1 MFMSSQAWKE
11 EWNKFTPEAIE
22 QMKRYSDQTHLHREW
37 MCYVYEKDGRYHLG
51 EPSYGDES
59 RIEVNPSEKAK
70 EDSSKGLSEGE
81 RKWTIHGHPLKDGKI
96 YTGRQYFS
104 STDILQEFMKSR
116 DNNEKVVQYVVY
128 PHQQDRQ
135 GQKAIHNR
143 VRILVFPNRDILW
156 KAMKMSHPQMTEQD
170 FMAISEENGYN
181 KNAMD
186 GSLKND
192 ANVDWFAFQ
201 EALGKLGYMGIIDI
215 EGPQGGVKVDAADT
229 MFVQNSDTVGGI
241 KMPKLTTVA
250 LIGIVVFA
258 FSRMFA
264 GQSIIPFM
272 VEEGFD
278 ADFESPH
285 FWK

>member
-1 MFMSSQAWKE
+1 MTSEAWKE

-22 QMKRYSDQTHLHREW
+22 EMKQYSDQTHLHREW
-37 MCYVYEKDGRYHLG
+37 MSYVYEKDGRYHLG
-51 EPSYGDES
+51 KPSYGDES
-59 RIEVNPSEKAK
+59 RIEVNPNEKAK

-104 STDILQEFMKSR
+104 STDILQEFVKSR

-128 PHQQDRQ
+128 PHQQEKE
-135 GQKAIHNR
+135 GQKIIHNR
-143 VRILVFPNRDILW
+143 VRILVFPNREIIVR
-156 KAMKMSHPQMTEQD
+156 AMKMAHPNMTDEQI
-170 FMAISEENGYN
+170 MAISEENGYN

-192 ANVDWFAFQ
+192 AGVDWFKFQ

-215 EGPQGGVKVDAADT
+215 EGPTGGVKVDAADT
-229 MFVQNSDTVGGI
+229 MFVQNSEGI

-250 LIGIVVFA
+250 LIGIMVYA

-264 GQSIIPFM
+264 GKSVLPFK

-278 ADFESPH
+278 AEFESPH

>member
-1 MFMSSQAWKE
+1 MTSEAWKE

-22 QMKRYSDQTHLHREW
+22 EMKQYSDQTHLHREW
-37 MCYVYEKDGRYHLG
+37 MSYVYEKDGRYHLG
-51 EPSYGDES
+51 KPSYGDES
-59 RIEVNPSEKAK
+59 RIEVNPNEKAK

-128 PHQQDRQ
+128 PHQQEKD
-135 GQKAIHNR
+135 GQKIIHNR
-143 VRILVFPNRDILW
+143 VRILVFPNRETIVR
-156 KAMKMSHPQMTEQD
+156 AMKMAHPNMTDEQI
-170 FMAISEENGYN
+170 MAISEENGYN

-192 ANVDWFAFQ
+192 AGVDWFKFQ

-215 EGPQGGVKVDAADT
+215 EGPTGGVKVDAADT

-264 GQSIIPFM
+264 GKSVLPFM

-278 ADFESPH
+278 AEFESPH

>member
-1 MFMSSQAWKE
+1 MSSPDYWKE

-22 QMKRYSDQTHLHREW
+22 QMKEYSDQTHLHREW
-37 MCYVYEKDGRYHLG
+37 MCYVYEKDGQYHLG

-59 RIEVNPSEKAK
+59 RIEVNPSQKAK
-70 EDSSKGLSEGE
+70 EDASRGLSESQ

-116 DNNEKVVQYVVY
+116 DNNEKIVQYVVY
-128 PHQQDRQ
+128 PHQQESN
-135 GQKAIHNR
+135 GQKVIHNR
-143 VRILVFPNRDILW
+143 VRILVFPNRETIV
-156 KAMKMSHPQMTEQD
+156 KAMKMAHPDMTEEQIMD
-170 FMAISEENGYN
+170 ISEENGYN
-181 KNAMD
+181 KNAVD

-192 ANVDWFAFQ
+192 AGVDWFAFQ

-215 EGPQGGVKVDAADT
+215 EGPKGGKQVDAADT
-229 MFVQNSDTVGGI
+229 MFVQKSEGI
-241 KMPKLTTVA
+241 SMPKFSTIALVA
-250 LIGIVVFA
+250 VGIFA
-258 FSRMFA
+258 LSRLFS
-264 GQSIIPFM
+264 GESVIPFM

-278 ADFESPH
+278 AEFESPH